1 MDKRASQKYLIQ
13 QVMSASPPRL
23 VAMLFDRAIGLLN
36 EAAEA
41 IEAGDVERRYHAN
54 FKASEI
60 VCHLW
65 DTLDLEKGGEIAQNL
80 DRLYPFM
87 LKRLTA
93 VDVENDAQAARE
105 VIQLLEPLRRTWHEL
120 AAPKAA
126 EAETQE
132 DRSGP
137 TPASQVTFSA

>member
-1 MDKRASQKYLIQ
+1 MDKQASQKYLIQ
-13 QVMSASPPRL
+13 QVMSASPARL
-23 VAMLFDRAIGLLN
+23 IAMLLDRAVGLLN
-36 EAAEA
+36 EAVEA
-41 IEAGDVERRYHAN
+41 IEAGDVERRYHAT
-54 FKASEI
+54 FKA
-60 VCHLW
+60 
-65 DTLDLEKGGEIAQNL
+65 
-80 DRLYPFM
+80 YPFM

-132 DRSGP
+132 NRSGQGP
-137 TPASQVTFSA
+137 TSQVTFSA